1 MSTVTAEPEV
11 SPREKWLA
19 LGALVTSCLAV
30 LLVLL
35 DNTVVVVALPTLA
48 NELDAGFSALQWVV
62 DSYTLPFAGLL
73 LMFGHLGDRY
83 GRRRV
88 MIAGLVGIAVMSVV
102 GAVAESVTQVLV
114 ARAGMGIAA
123 AAVFPATLAII
134 TTVFRKPRARALGI
148 AAWTAMAGFAVAI
161 GPTIGGWLLNHFTW
175 HSIFWMNLPVAAV
188 AVALTLVFI
197 GESRSEKHGPIDA
210 VGIAL
215 SIAAIFLLVWSFIEA
230 PRHGWISAATFG
242 GVAGALALLA
252 LFAWWELRAPYPVLD
267 VRLFRIPRFAF
278 PAMALAVSYFAMFGF
293 LFIVSQYFQ
302 AVLLMDPL
310 TFGIHSLPFAAAIG
324 IGAPVATWFGYR
336 YGHTVVVVV
345 GMAVLA
351 AGLYWAGQATI
362 DTTYWEIPFGSMI
375 LMGGGLGIVTG
386 PVTDSI
392 MSSVPA
398 DEAGAGSAVN
408 DTTREVGGALGIAVL
423 GSVLF
428 GRYHEIVSEKLDSYG
443 PIVSTFL
450 SDRERDLI
458 VNSPV
463 SVLEILGRPGLPA
476 SVNDLD
482 DPNSLVYA
490 MQDAAM
496 QGWKISAMVM
506 VVSVVVTA
514 IVFAIFMPWSRG
526 TSLVDAATEDSSA
539 PDASPTSGASAD
551 EATPGSDEVP
561 PGQSDDGAVVET
573 PEDRVPR

>member
-1 MSTVTAEPEV
+1 MQTVMADPEA

-19 LGALVTSCLAV
+19 LGALATSCLAV

-48 NELDAGFSALQWVV
+48 NELDASFSGLQWIV

-88 MIAGLVGIAVMSVV
+88 MLAGLVGIAAMSVV
-102 GAVAESVTQVLV
+102 GALAESVSQILV

-134 TTVFRKPRARALGI
+134 TTVFTKPRSRALGI

-161 GPTIGGWLLNHFTW
+161 GPTIGGWLLTHFTW
-175 HSIFWMNLPVAAV
+175 HSIFWMNVPVAAV
-188 AVALTLVFI
+188 AAGLTLVFI
-197 GESRSEKHGPIDA
+197 GESRSQKHGSID
-210 VGIAL
+210 VLGIAL
-215 SIAAIFLLVWSFIEA
+215 SMAAIFLLVLGIIEA
-230 PRHGWISAATFG
+230 PRYGWVSVPTLG
-242 GVAGALALLA
+242 GIAGALALLA
-252 LFAWWELRAPYPVLD
+252 VFVWWELRASYPVLD

-278 PAMALAVSYFAMFGF
+278 PALALAVSYFAMFGF

-310 TFGIHSLPFAAAIG
+310 TFGIHSLPFAVAIG

-345 GMAVLA
+345 GMTILA
-351 AGLYWAGQATI
+351 GGLAWAGQATI
-362 DTTYWEIPFGSMI
+362 ETTYWDIPFGSMI
-375 LMGGGLGIVTG
+375 LMGAGLGIVVG

-392 MSSVPA
+392 MASVPN

-423 GSVLF
+423 GSVMF
-428 GRYHEIVSEKLDSYG
+428 GGYREIVSEKLDSYG

-450 SDRERDLI
+450 SDRERDLVI
-458 VNSPV
+458 NSPV
-463 SVLEILGRPGLPA
+463 SVLEILGRAGLPP
-476 SVNDLD
+476 SVNDLSN
-482 DPNSLVYA
+482 PNSLVYV

-496 QGWKISAMVM
+496 TGWKISATVM

-514 IVFAIFMPWSRG
+514 IIFAIFMPWSRG
-526 TSLVDAATEDSSA
+526 ASLADESTAEDSL
-539 PDASPTSGASAD
+539 
-551 EATPGSDEVP
+551 TPG
-561 PGQSDDGAVVET
+561 
-573 PEDRVPR
+573 R